1 MTCKCV
7 NGWKH
12 QDKFQLVFKNGN
24 KSSESESE
32 SESETQRDIIWI
44 VKFSSHGGW
53 VVPTSVWRVMSL
65 DGIAWRVIS
74 LGGSASG

>member
-1 MTCKCV
+1 MSVK
-7 NGWKH
+7 
-12 QDKFQLVFKNGN
+12 
-24 KSSESESE
+24 
-32 SESETQRDIIWI
+32 ETLRGVIWI
-44 VKFSSHGGW
+44 GKFSSHGGW